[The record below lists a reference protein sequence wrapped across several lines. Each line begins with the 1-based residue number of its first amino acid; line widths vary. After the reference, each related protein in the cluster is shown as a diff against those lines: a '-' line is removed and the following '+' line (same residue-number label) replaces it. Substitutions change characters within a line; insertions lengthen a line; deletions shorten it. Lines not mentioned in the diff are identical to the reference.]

1 MVGSSADDATVIGDL
16 QKLPHL
22 PVNLFA
28 IVMGMAGLTLAT
40 IRFESA
46 SGVSASISLMF
57 LGATVSVLLLLSALY
72 LLKLVKHPQAV
83 RAEWN
88 HPVKIAFFPAISIG
102 LILTGTALAPFF
114 FQVGRVVWAAGAILH
129 LAATLAVIS
138 AWIGHRSFEPVHL
151 NPAWFIPVV
160 GNVLVPIGGVGFG
173 FVEISW
179 FFFSISVVFWTVLL
193 TLVFNR
199 LIFHNPLPER
209 LLPTLVILV
218 APPSAGF
225 IAWMQLS
232 GELNAFGRILY
243 FSGLFFV
250 MVVTAQI
257 GRFAKLPF
265 TIAWWAYSFPLAAF
279 SVATFIYADVSGY
292 PAMKGVAYAVYAVL
306 LAVLATLVIK
316 TINAARRDE
325 ICQPD

>member
-1 MVGSSADDATVIGDL
+1 MVDSSADDATVVGNL
-16 QKLPHL
+16 RKLPHL

-40 IRFESA
+40 LRFESA
-46 SGVSASISLMF
+46 FGISAGISLAF

-102 LILTGTALAPFF
+102 LILTGTALVPFF
-114 FQVGRVVWAAGAILH
+114 FHAGLAVWAVGAILH
-129 LAATLAVIS
+129 LSATLAVIS
-138 AWIGHRSFEPVHL
+138 AWIGHRAFEAVHL

-160 GNVLVPIGGVGFG
+160 GNVLVPIGGVGLG

-179 FFFSISVVFWTVLL
+179 FFFSIGIAFWMVLL

-232 GELNAFGRILY
+232 GELDAFGRILY
-243 FSGLFFV
+243 FSALFFV
-250 MVVTAQI
+250 MVVAVQI
-257 GRFAKLPF
+257 SRFAKLPF

-279 SVATFIYADVSGY
+279 SVASFIYADASGHA
-292 PAMKGVAYAVYAVL
+292 AMKGMAYAIYAAL

-325 ICQPD
+325 ICRPD

>member
-1 MVGSSADDATVIGDL
+1 MVDSSANEATVVEGFP
-16 QKLPHL
+16 KLPHL

-40 IRFESA
+40 LRFENA
-46 SGVSASISLMF
+46 FGVSPGISLAF
-57 LGATVSVLLLLSALY
+57 VAATVLVLLFLAALY
-72 LLKLVKHPQAV
+72 LLKLVKYPQAV

-88 HPVKIAFFPAISIG
+88 DPVKIAFFPAITIG
-102 LILTGTALAPFF
+102 LILTGTAIGSFWLYIGLA
-114 FQVGRVVWAAGAILH
+114 VWALGAALH
-129 LAATLAVIS
+129 LAATLAVLS
-138 AWIGHRSFEPVHL
+138 AWIGHRAFEPVHL

-160 GNVLVPIGGVGFG
+160 GNVLVPIGGAGFG
-173 FVEISW
+173 FVEVSW
-179 FFFSISVVFWTVLL
+179 FFFSIGIVFWTVLL

-225 IAWMQLS
+225 VAWMQLS
-232 GELNAFGRILY
+232 GELDAFGRILY
-243 FSGLFFV
+243 FVALFFV
-250 MVVTAQI
+250 MVVAVQF

-279 SVATFIYADVSGY
+279 SVASFIYADASGNA
-292 PAMKGVAYAVYAVL
+292 AMNAMAYVVYAAL
-306 LAVLATLVIK
+306 LAVLATLIVK

>member
-1 MVGSSADDATVIGDL
+1 MVDSSANEAAVVEGYR
-16 QKLPHL
+16 KLPHL

-40 IRFESA
+40 LRFEGA
-46 SGVSASISLMF
+46 FGVSPGISLTF
-57 LGATVSVLLLLSALY
+57 LSATVFVLLLLAALY
-72 LLKLVKHPQAV
+72 FLKIVKHPQAV

-102 LILTGTALAPFF
+102 LILTGTALAPFSF
-114 FQVGRVVWAAGAILH
+114 RIGLAVWAFGAVLH
-129 LAATLAVIS
+129 LVATLAVLS
-138 AWIGHRSFEPVHL
+138 AWIGHRAFEPVHL

-179 FFFSISVVFWTVLL
+179 FFFSIGIVFWIVLL

-225 IAWMQLS
+225 VAWMQITGDLD
-232 GELNAFGRILY
+232 AFGRILY
-243 FSGLFFV
+243 FAGLFFV
-250 MVVTAQI
+250 MVVAAQFS
-257 GRFAKLPF
+257 RFAKLPF

-279 SVATFIYADVSGY
+279 SVASFIYADASGHA
-292 PAMKGVAYAVYAVL
+292 AMKGVAYAVYAVL
-306 LAVLATLVIK
+306 LAVLATLVVK
-316 TINAARRDE
+316 TIGAVRRDE
-325 ICQPD
+325 ICRPD